1 MRDLSRKVRDFQYYW
16 VVVNFELLDIC
27 CLLGSSNEEE
37 IGVRRS
43 RVGKGRCCQF
53 FPKP

>member
-1 MRDLSRKVRDFQYYW
+1 MICQERYEISNLVGF
-16 VVVNFELLDIC
+16 VVYVELLGIC

-43 RVGKGRCCQF
+43 RVGKGRCCQIS
-53 FPKP
+53 PKP